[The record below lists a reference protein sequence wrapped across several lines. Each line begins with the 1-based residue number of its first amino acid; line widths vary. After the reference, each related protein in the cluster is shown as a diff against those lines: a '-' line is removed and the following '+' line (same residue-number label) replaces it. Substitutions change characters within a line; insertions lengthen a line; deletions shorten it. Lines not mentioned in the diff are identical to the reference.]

1 MCGLSRSVIVF
12 QLFDWQICIYG
23 KITLLFLFLD
33 YFGLIRSI
41 ISTLVLF
48 GPLWFLGKSVYYIL
62 FTLFDPIQSALV
74 VPSLFGSLQSMIVCN
89 VKIQDQAIHNEPRL
103 TNVHDVKNNNEL
115 HNLYMNDLEIHWED
129 SLQSIPIKENSNFKK
144 DRIGIIHT

>member
-1 MCGLSRSVIVF
+1 MNAKVRLLVVVFSKICILASTFVFGLSRSVIVF
-12 QLFDWQICIYG
+12 QLFDWQMCIYG

-48 GPLWFLGKSVYYIL
+48 SPLWFLEKSVYYIL

-74 VPSLFGSLQSMIVCN
+74 V
-89 VKIQDQAIHNEPRL
+89 
-103 TNVHDVKNNNEL
+103 
-115 HNLYMNDLEIHWED
+115 
-129 SLQSIPIKENSNFKK
+129 
-144 DRIGIIHT
+144 

>member
-1 MCGLSRSVIVF
+1 MNAKVRLLVVVFSKICVYFQVPSVVMCALSRSVIVF
-12 QLFDWQICIYG
+12 QLFHWQICIYG

-62 FTLFDPIQSALV
+62 FTLFDPIQSTLV
-74 VPSLFGSLQSMIVCN
+74 VPRLF
-89 VKIQDQAIHNEPRL
+89 
-103 TNVHDVKNNNEL
+103 
-115 HNLYMNDLEIHWED
+115 D
-129 SLQSIPIKENSNFKK
+129 SLQSIIV
-144 DRIGIIHT
+144 

>member
-1 MCGLSRSVIVF
+1 MQKYDFLLWYLVRYVYLQVSTFVCGLSRSVIVF

-23 KITLLFLFLD
+23 KIILLFLFLD

-74 VPSLFGSLQSMIVCN
+74 VPRLFGSLQSIIV
-89 VKIQDQAIHNEPRL
+89 
-103 TNVHDVKNNNEL
+103 
-115 HNLYMNDLEIHWED
+115 
-129 SLQSIPIKENSNFKK
+129 
-144 DRIGIIHT
+144 

>member
-1 MCGLSRSVIVF
+1 MNAKVRLLVVVFSKICILASNYFRVCGLSRSVIIF

-48 GPLWFLGKSVYYIL
+48 GPLWFLEKSVYYIL

-74 VPSLFGSLQSMIVCN
+74 V
-89 VKIQDQAIHNEPRL
+89 
-103 TNVHDVKNNNEL
+103 
-115 HNLYMNDLEIHWED
+115 
-129 SLQSIPIKENSNFKK
+129 
-144 DRIGIIHT
+144 